1 MVCARAYLI
10 ASSMTL
16 LACNLF
22 LFSWAKSLQKK
33 DGRVATRRVFRHVVV
48 VVLFKTTK
56 PEKKSAKKNIQT
68 DDDEKDEKD
77 ETKNFF
83 VVFLFYGI
91 RKGCGFFD
99 VIFGFWFFA
108 LYVLVIDDF
117 FLWYLWNTRTT
128 LILLTTTALRSH
140 RSMSGWRGRRFH
152 EGRRQRKS
160 LSALSSPIGT
170 ALTGFD

>member
-1 MVCARAYLI
+1 M
-10 ASSMTL
+10 
-16 LACNLF
+16 
-22 LFSWAKSLQKK
+22 
-33 DGRVATRRVFRHVVV
+33 ATRRVFRHVVV

-56 PEKKSAKKNIQT
+56 PEKKSAKKNTQT

-77 ETKNFF
+77 ETTNFF
-83 VVFLFYGI
+83 VVFYFYGRI

-140 RSMSGWRGRRFH
+140 RSTSGWRGRRFH

>member
-16 LACNLF
+16 LTCNLF

-33 DGRVATRRVFRHVVV
+33 GRSCGHETGVPPRRRRRIIQNHKTR
-48 VVLFKTTK
+48 
-56 PEKKSAKKNIQT
+56 KKKCKKNTQT
-68 DDDEKDEKD
+68 DDEKDEKD

-83 VVFLFYGI
+83 VIFYLYGI

-140 RSMSGWRGRRFH
+140 RSTSGWRGRRFH

>member
-1 MVCARAYLI
+1 M
-10 ASSMTL
+10 
-16 LACNLF
+16 
-22 LFSWAKSLQKK
+22 
-33 DGRVATRRVFRHVVV
+33 ATRRVFRHVVV

-108 LYVLVIDDF
+108 YVR
-117 FLWYLWNTRTT
+117 TRN
-128 LILLTTTALRSH
+128 
-140 RSMSGWRGRRFH
+140 
-152 EGRRQRKS
+152 
-160 LSALSSPIGT
+160 
-170 ALTGFD
+170 

>member
-1 MVCARAYLI
+1 M
-10 ASSMTL
+10 
-16 LACNLF
+16 
-22 LFSWAKSLQKK
+22 
-33 DGRVATRRVFRHVVV
+33 ATRRVFRHVVV

-56 PEKKSAKKNIQT
+56 PEKKSAKKNTQT
-68 DDDEKDEKD
+68 DDEKDEKD

-83 VVFLFYGI
+83 VIFYFYGI

-140 RSMSGWRGRRFH
+140 RSTSGWRGRRFH

>member
-1 MVCARAYLI
+1 M
-10 ASSMTL
+10 
-16 LACNLF
+16 
-22 LFSWAKSLQKK
+22 
-33 DGRVATRRVFRHVVV
+33 ATRRVFRHVVV

-108 LYVLVIDDF
+108 YVRTVLVIDDF

-140 RSMSGWRGRRFH
+140 RSTSGWRGRRFH

>member
-1 MVCARAYLI
+1 M
-10 ASSMTL
+10 
-16 LACNLF
+16 
-22 LFSWAKSLQKK
+22 
-33 DGRVATRRVFRHVVV
+33 ATRRVFRHVVV

-77 ETKNFF
+77 ETKNF
-83 VVFLFYGI
+83 VIFYTNE
-91 RKGCGFFD
+91 RDVDSD

-108 LYVLVIDDF
+108 YVLVIDDF

-140 RSMSGWRGRRFH
+140 RSTSGWRGRRFH

>member
-1 MVCARAYLI
+1 MWPRDGCSAT
-10 ASSMTL
+10 SSSSYYSKPQ
-16 LACNLF
+16 N
-22 LFSWAKSLQKK
+22 QKK
-33 DGRVATRRVFRHVVV
+33 KVQ
-48 VVLFKTTK
+48 
-56 PEKKSAKKNIQT
+56 KKIYKRMMMRKMR
-68 DDDEKDEKD
+68 KMR
-77 ETKNFF
+77 KNFF

-140 RSMSGWRGRRFH
+140 RSTSGWRGRRFH

>member
-1 MVCARAYLI
+1 MWPRDGCSAT
-10 ASSMTL
+10 SSSSYYSKPQ
-16 LACNLF
+16 N
-22 LFSWAKSLQKK
+22 QKK
-33 DGRVATRRVFRHVVV
+33 KVQKKIHKRMMMMRKMRKMRRRIF
-48 VVLFKTTK
+48 L
-56 PEKKSAKKNIQT
+56 S
-68 DDDEKDEKD
+68 
-77 ETKNFF
+77 FF
-83 VVFLFYGI
+83 ISMVYGI

-140 RSMSGWRGRRFH
+140 RSTSGWRGRRFH